1 MRLPKA
7 SPGSPKRRLLSR
19 ARIPNW
25 HGRVHQASE
34 GCLWPRKL
42 LPLYDA
48 PVRAYPIVEVA
59 VLFFG
64 IFLTMIPPL
73 DLLQVRG
80 GELGVREP

>member
-1 MRLPKA
+1 
-7 SPGSPKRRLLSR
+7 
-19 ARIPNW
+19 
-25 HGRVHQASE
+25 
-34 GCLWPRKL
+34 
-42 LPLYDA
+42 
-48 PVRAYPIVEVA
+48 VEVA

>member
-1 MRLPKA
+1 MPVAQKVA
-7 SPGSPKRRLLSR
+7 
-19 ARIPNW
+19 
-25 HGRVHQASE
+25 
-34 GCLWPRKL
+34 CLK
-42 LPLYDA
+42 YEA